1 MAKKQSLD
9 SSPSGSATERPKR
22 SAKRK
27 KPGILARAAE
37 RVMEAVR
44 DAQAT
49 DTFKTPQDTSTAE
62 VCADAEILT
71 DEEESAARREWAMG
85 ALEYREAQLKKFNGK
100 TETMAQ
106 VMTQMRAGAS
116 EFALEIESGTA
127 WFLNDGDP
135 LRFEEEPVTV
145 DLDAVREEQNAT
157 LKTIA
162 DAVFFEEQTRQEMAD
177 IEAEVRRLLIAHS
190 MQRKYLR
197 DTVVKK
203 RMAEQR
209 ADTLRAILPPEAS
222 GDTRPEDQVDAP
234 S

>member
-1 MAKKQSLD
+1 MAK
-9 SSPSGSATERPKR
+9 PATKT
-22 SAKRK
+22 KRK

-49 DTFKTPQDTSTAE
+49 DTFKTPLDTSSAE
-62 VCADAEILT
+62 TQQDIELT
-71 DEEESAARREWAMG
+71 PEQEAQARREWMTG
-85 ALEYREAQLKKFNGK
+85 LMKEREGVLKERFNGR

-116 EFALEIESGTA
+116 EFALEIEAGTA

-135 LRFEEEPVTV
+135 LRFDEEAVTP
-145 DLDAVREEQNAT
+145 DLDAVRAEQNAT
-157 LKTIA
+157 LKTIE

-197 DTVVKK
+197 EAVVKK

-209 ADTLRAILPPEAS
+209 ADTLRATLLEAC
-222 GDTRPEDQVDAP
+222 GDTELKDQVDAP

>member
-1 MAKKQSLD
+1 MAKT
-9 SSPSGSATERPKR
+9 ATKTKP
-22 SAKRK
+22 KRK

-116 EFALEIESGTA
+116 EFALEIENGTA

-135 LRFEEEPVTV
+135 LRFEEEAVTP
-145 DLDAVREEQNAT
+145 DLDAVRVELGEAMVA
-157 LKTIA
+157 LS
-162 DAVFFEEQTRQEMAD
+162 DALFFEEQTRQEMAE
-177 IEAEVRRLLIAHS
+177 IEAEVRRLLLAHS

-209 ADTLRAILPPEAS
+209 AGTLRAILPPEAS
-222 GDTRPEDQVDAP
+222 GDTRLKDEVDAP